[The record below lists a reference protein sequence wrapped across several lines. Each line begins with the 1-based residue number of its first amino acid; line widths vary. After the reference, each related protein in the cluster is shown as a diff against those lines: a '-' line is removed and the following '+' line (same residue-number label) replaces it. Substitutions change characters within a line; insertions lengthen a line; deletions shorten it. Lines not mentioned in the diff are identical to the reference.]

1 MSKMIIKIPISEA
14 TKKKSAID
22 SSFFSLSGL
31 FVLIATNENIQ
42 EKVRRT
48 AITEVSSSMI

>member
-22 SSFFSLSGL
+22 SSFFSLSVL

-42 EKVRRT
+42 EKS
-48 AITEVSSSMI
+48 EELQ